1 MAFCRDDHVKTL
13 SSSIV
18 PLAYQIVSFAWK
30 LVQVSEGRQGER
42 AVAAAGVRGD
52 AVLGSNQ
59 DAGFFSSFK
68 ERSRAPSAPGHG
80 RLLLSHLDAAPPC
93 LTPGAKPHKVI
104 LPAPPA
110 CWRKH
115 HDITATETG

>member
-1 MAFCRDDHVKTL
+1 MKKKAIEIAFCGDDHVKTL

-52 AVLGSNQ
+52 VVLGSNQ
-59 DAGFFSSFK
+59 DAGFFFPSSE
-68 ERSRAPSAPGHG
+68 ERR
-80 RLLLSHLDAAPPC
+80 
-93 LTPGAKPHKVI
+93 GA
-104 LPAPPA
+104 
-110 CWRKH
+110 
-115 HDITATETG
+115 E

>member
-1 MAFCRDDHVKTL
+1 MKKKAIEIAFCGDDHVKTL

-52 AVLGSNQ
+52 VVLGSNQ
-59 DAGFFSSFK
+59 DAGS
-68 ERSRAPSAPGHG
+68 
-80 RLLLSHLDAAPPC
+80 PPP
-93 LTPGAKPHKVI
+93 LF
-104 LPAPPA
+104 
-110 CWRKH
+110 
-115 HDITATETG
+115 